1 MDMYQK
7 REMRKN
13 KKMNEKKKDLE
24 KVSLGIAI
32 MFGIYWIY
40 SIFIQKNL
48 NIQPIF
54 KTIIGLV
61 TLYVIG
67 LFLFINITKKIP
79 NTNIKK
85 SKVNGK
91 SITLCF
97 LLQFTAFMIMS
108 VLVNIFA
115 NISGQELST
124 DLNTLTPYMIFMLTV
139 FNPIVEEFVFRKVF
153 ADKLLKYGELFY
165 MMVSSFCFAIVHGVS
180 LGIPQIIY
188 TFILG
193 MIWSYL
199 FVKTGNIKLPI
210 LLHSLSNIFGSIII
224 QTLQGISMEITGMY
238 SIFMMMLAIIGLI
251 CFIKNKKRVE
261 LDNKNKL
268 LDKTIIKEMFTNKG
282 IIFYTLLTIS
292 MMIIK
297 NIAKH

>member
-1 MDMYQK
+1 
-7 REMRKN
+7 
-13 KKMNEKKKDLE
+13 MNEKKKDLE

-97 LLQFTAFMIMS
+97 LLQFTALMIMS

-199 FVKTGNIKLPI
+199 FAKTGNIKLPI

-268 LDKTIIKEMFTNKG
+268 LDKNIIKEMFTNKG

-297 NIAKH
+297 NIVKH

>member
-1 MDMYQK
+1 
-7 REMRKN
+7 
-13 KKMNEKKKDLE
+13 MNEKKKDLE

-40 SIFIQKNL
+40 SIFIQKIL

-91 SITLCF
+91 SVTLCF
-97 LLQFTAFMIMS
+97 LLQFTALIIMS

-165 MMVSSFCFAIVHGVS
+165 MLVSSFCFAIVHGVS

-210 LLHSLSNIFGSIII
+210 ILHSLSNIFGSIII

-238 SIFMMMLAIIGLI
+238 SMFMMLLAIIGLI

-297 NIAKH
+297 SIV

>member
-1 MDMYQK
+1 
-7 REMRKN
+7 
-13 KKMNEKKKDLE
+13 MNEKKKDLE
-24 KVSLGIAI
+24 KVSLGIAV

-48 NIQPIF
+48 SIQPIF

-91 SITLCF
+91 SIILCF
-97 LLQFTAFMIMS
+97 LLQFTALMIMS
-108 VLVNIFA
+108 VLANIFA

-139 FNPIVEEFVFRKVF
+139 FNPIVEEFVFRKLF

-165 MMVSSFCFAIVHGVS
+165 MLVSSFCFAIVHGVS

-199 FVKTGNIKLPI
+199 FVKTGSIKLPI
-210 LLHSLSNIFGSIII
+210 ILHSLSNIFGSIII

-238 SIFMMMLAIIGLI
+238 SMFMMLLAIIGLI
-251 CFIKNKKRVE
+251 CFIKNKKMVE

-292 MMIIK
+292 MTIIK
-297 NIAKH
+297 SIV

>member
-1 MDMYQK
+1 
-7 REMRKN
+7 
-13 KKMNEKKKDLE
+13 MNNKKKDLE
-24 KVSLGIAI
+24 KVSFGIAI

-40 SIFIQKNL
+40 SIFIQEKL
-48 NIQPIF
+48 NIQPLF
-54 KTIIGLV
+54 KTLIGLV
-61 TLYVIG
+61 ILYVIG
-67 LFLFINITKKIP
+67 LFLFINITKKIS

-85 SKVNGK
+85 EKVNGK

-97 LLQFTAFMIMS
+97 LLQFTALMIMS

-115 NISGQELST
+115 NISGQEIST
-124 DLNTLTPYMIFMLTV
+124 ELNTLTPYMMFMLIV
-139 FNPIVEEFVFRKVF
+139 FNPIIEEFVFRKVF

-165 MMVSSFCFAIVHGVS
+165 ILVSSFCFAIVHGVS

-199 FVKTGNIKLPI
+199 FVKTGNIKLSI
-210 LLHSLSNIFGSIII
+210 IFHSLSNIFGSIII

-238 SIFMMMLAIIGLI
+238 SIFMMLLAIIGLI
-251 CFIKNKKRVE
+251 CFIKNKKNIK

-282 IIFYTLLTIS
+282 IIFYTFLTIS
-292 MMIIK
+292 MMVIKSII
-297 NIAKH
+297 

>member
-1 MDMYQK
+1 
-7 REMRKN
+7 
-13 KKMNEKKKDLE
+13 MNEKKKDLE

-97 LLQFTAFMIMS
+97 LLQFTALMIMS

-165 MMVSSFCFAIVHGVS
+165 MMVSSFCFAIVHGVP

-199 FVKTGNIKLPI
+199 FAKTGNIKLPI

-268 LDKTIIKEMFTNKG
+268 LDKNIIKEMFTNKG